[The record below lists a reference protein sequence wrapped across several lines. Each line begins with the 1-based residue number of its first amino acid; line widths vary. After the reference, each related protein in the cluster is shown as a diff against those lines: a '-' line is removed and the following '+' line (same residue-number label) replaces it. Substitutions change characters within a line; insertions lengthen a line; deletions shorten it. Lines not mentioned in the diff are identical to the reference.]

1 MKKFIIF
8 ILSVMVFTSCYTT
21 KTYVGNYKQLS
32 KTMQSYEYDQARQF
46 YVISGL
52 VPLGRPQPKM
62 PNEPCMIQVKS
73 KFVDYLLSLGTF
85 GILSSRTVEVFA
97 LQGGSAYPTN
107 NNVYP
112 ESDRTPVANGSTMNV
127 VKIDGN
133 DTSVANENAT
143 TASDNTIPSQNAS
156 TQENTAQNVAT
167 QEKVYTPVRQPDH
180 NAEAVEPVQSSD
192 ARVSF
197 ENPTFR
203 VGEKVFYKMRD
214 RVYSA
219 TIISFKGS
227 DIAVVEME
235 NGAIAERYL
244 KDLVKAKK

>member
-1 MKKFIIF
+1 MKKFILF
-8 ILSVMVFTSCYTT
+8 ILSIVVFTSCYTT
-21 KTYVGNYKQLS
+21 RTYIGNYKQLS

-52 VPLGRPQPKM
+52 VPLGRPQPKV

-107 NNVYP
+107 NIAP
-112 ESDRTPVANGSTMNV
+112 ESDRTPIANGSTMNV
-127 VKIDGN
+127 VKVDG
-133 DTSVANENAT
+133 DDT
-143 TASDNTIPSQNAS
+143 TATNSDNTTSSQNTGSKGNA
-156 TQENTAQNVAT
+156 TQNVAS

-180 NAEAVEPVQSSD
+180 NAEAVETAQSSD

-214 RVYSA
+214 KVYSA